1 MHLEPMVCADR
12 PGNSHESARERK
24 VRYGGIAWR
33 NEGAAGSLITKSTFA
48 DDEVTDTD
56 MWL

>member
-1 MHLEPMVCADR
+1 MVCADR

-33 NEGAAGSLITKSTFA
+33 IEGAAGSLITKSTFA